1 MAFQKIK
8 QINWMEM
15 SGLLV
20 GVISTIAIM
29 IFSLVLY
36 HYLYD
41 KTNGIIKEE
50 YKLYSTFEKA
60 LGLKKGTNVQI
71 SGVDVGRVTN
81 VSIKQD
87 ATGAISDSALMEFTI
102 EKKYQKLI
110 TDSAKAFAIRDQNLI
125 SARVINIDIKKNK
138 GRVLEDRDTLSAGKA
153 QDIETVIE
161 TANELLGRVN
171 RLVDAAD
178 ELVTMALDTGT
189 TMGALFGSRALYDN
203 LNRQLY
209 RLDEITYLGKN
220 VLKKTSFLLDTMK
233 TDVPTLISRANE
245 VTNNVGNLLE
255 DFKPLPGQVTSLLN
269 SMDSTV
275 GRVDNLVTDFG
286 TVTTGLQD
294 FMNTT
299 ENTLQSADDLI
310 NGMSK
315 MWLFRSN
322 IPKHDSVPCVVET
335 LW

>member
-20 GVISTIAIM
+20 GILSTVAAM

-36 HYLYD
+36 HYLFD
-41 KTNGIIKEE
+41 KTNGVIKEE

-60 LGLKKGTNVQI
+60 LGLRKGTKVQI
-71 SGVDVGRVTN
+71 SGVDVGQVTN
-81 VSIKQD
+81 VDIKKD
-87 ATGAISDSALMEFTI
+87 STGTISDSVSMEFSI
-102 EKKYQKLI
+102 EKKYQNLI

-125 SARVINIDIKKNK
+125 SARVINIDIKKGR
-138 GRVLEDRDTLSAGKA
+138 GRVLQDGESLPAGKA

-189 TMGALFGSRALYDN
+189 TMGALFGSRTLYDN

-209 RLDEITYLGKN
+209 RLDEITYIGKS
-220 VLKKTSFLLDTMK
+220 VLRQTSSLLDTMK
-233 TDVPTLISRANE
+233 TGIPQLVDRANNLT
-245 VTNNVGNLLE
+245 VNVNSLLN
-255 DFKPLPGQVTSLLN
+255 DFKPLPGQVNTLLN

-275 GRVDNLVTDFG
+275 GRVDNLVTDFSS
-286 TVTTGLQD
+286 VTTGLQD

-322 IPKHDSVPCVVET
+322 IPKHDSVPFVVET

>member
-1 MAFQKIK
+1 
-8 QINWMEM
+8 MEM

-20 GVISTIAIM
+20 GVVSTVAVM

-36 HYLYD
+36 HYLND
-41 KTNGIIKEE
+41 NGVIKVKE
-50 YKLYSTFEKA
+50 YTLHSKFEKA
-60 LGLKKGTNVQI
+60 LGLRPGTRVQI
-71 SGVDVGRVTN
+71 SGVDVGQ
-81 VSIKQD
+81 IKNMKINSD
-87 ATGAISDSALMEFTI
+87 GNGVIMDFAIRQEF
-102 EKKYQKLI
+102 QPLI
-110 TDSAKAFAIRDQNLI
+110 TDSASVYAIRDQNVI
-125 SARVINIDIKKNK
+125 SARVINIDIRNGK
-138 GRVLEDRDTLSAGKA
+138 GSILQDGDTLTAGKA
-153 QDIETVIE
+153 QDIETVLE
-161 TANELLGRVN
+161 TTNALLGRVN

-178 ELVTMALDTGT
+178 TLIAMALDTGT

-203 LNRQLY
+203 LNRQLF
-209 RLDEITYLGKN
+209 RLDEITFIGKN

-233 TDVPTLISRANE
+233 TDVPRLVSRANE
-245 VTNNVGNLLE
+245 VTDNVGNLLE

-299 ENTLQSADDLI
+299 ENTLQSADDLM

-315 MWLFRSN
+315 MWLLKGN
-322 IPKHDSVPCVVET
+322 IPKHDSVPFVVET

>member
-20 GVISTIAIM
+20 GVISTVAIM

-102 EKKYQKLI
+102 EKKYQNLI

-322 IPKHDSVPCVVET
+322 IPKHDSVPFVVET

>member
-20 GVISTIAIM
+20 GVISTVAIM

-110 TDSAKAFAIRDQNLI
+110 TDSAKAFAIRDQNLKTEIPYRQARPRI
-125 SARVINIDIKKNK
+125 SKPSLKRQTNFW
-138 GRVLEDRDTLSAGKA
+138 
-153 QDIETVIE
+153 
-161 TANELLGRVN
+161 
-171 RLVDAAD
+171 AA
-178 ELVTMALDTGT
+178 
-189 TMGALFGSRALYDN
+189 
-203 LNRQLY
+203 
-209 RLDEITYLGKN
+209 
-220 VLKKTSFLLDTMK
+220 
-233 TDVPTLISRANE
+233 
-245 VTNNVGNLLE
+245 
-255 DFKPLPGQVTSLLN
+255 
-269 SMDSTV
+269 
-275 GRVDNLVTDFG
+275 
-286 TVTTGLQD
+286 
-294 FMNTT
+294 
-299 ENTLQSADDLI
+299 
-310 NGMSK
+310 
-315 MWLFRSN
+315 
-322 IPKHDSVPCVVET
+322 
-335 LW
+335 

>member
-1 MAFQKIK
+1 
-8 QINWMEM
+8 M

-20 GVISTIAIM
+20 GVVSTVAVM

-36 HYLYD
+36 HYLND
-41 KTNGIIKEE
+41 NGVIKVKE
-50 YKLYSTFEKA
+50 YTLHSKFEKA
-60 LGLKKGTNVQI
+60 LGLRPGTRVQI
-71 SGVDVGRVTN
+71 SGVDVGQ
-81 VSIKQD
+81 IKNMKINSD
-87 ATGAISDSALMEFTI
+87 GNGVIMDFAIRQEF
-102 EKKYQKLI
+102 QPLI
-110 TDSAKAFAIRDQNLI
+110 TDSASVYAIRDQNVI
-125 SARVINIDIKKNK
+125 SARVINIDIRNGK
-138 GRVLEDRDTLSAGKA
+138 GSILQDGDTLTAGKA
-153 QDIETVIE
+153 QDIETVLE
-161 TANELLGRVN
+161 TTNDLLGRVN
-171 RLVDAAD
+171 RLIDAAD
-178 ELVTMALDTGT
+178 TLIAMALDTGT

-203 LNRQLY
+203 LNRQLF
-209 RLDEITYLGKN
+209 RLDEITFIGKN

-233 TDVPTLISRANE
+233 TDVPRLVSRANE
-245 VTNNVGNLLE
+245 ITDNVSNLLD

-299 ENTLQSADDLI
+299 ESTLQSADDLM

-315 MWLFRSN
+315 MWLLKGN
-322 IPKHDSVPCVVET
+322 IPKHDSVPFVVET

>member
-1 MAFQKIK
+1 
-8 QINWMEM
+8 M

-20 GVISTIAIM
+20 GVVSTVAVM

-36 HYLYD
+36 HYLND
-41 KTNGIIKEE
+41 NGVIKVKE
-50 YKLYSTFEKA
+50 YTLHSKFEKA
-60 LGLKKGTNVQI
+60 LGLRPGTRVQI
-71 SGVDVGRVTN
+71 SGVDVGQ
-81 VSIKQD
+81 IKNMKINSD
-87 ATGAISDSALMEFTI
+87 GNGVIMDFAIRQEF
-102 EKKYQKLI
+102 QPLI
-110 TDSAKAFAIRDQNLI
+110 TDSASVYAIRDQNMI
-125 SARVINIDIKKNK
+125 SARVINIDIRNGK
-138 GRVLEDRDTLSAGKA
+138 GSILQDGDTLTAGKA
-153 QDIETVIE
+153 QDIETVLE
-161 TANELLGRVN
+161 TTNDLLGRVN
-171 RLVDAAD
+171 RLIDAAD
-178 ELVTMALDTGT
+178 TLIAMALDTGT

-203 LNRQLY
+203 LNRQLF
-209 RLDEITYLGKN
+209 RLDEITFIGKN

-233 TDVPTLISRANE
+233 TDVPRLVSRANE
-245 VTNNVGNLLE
+245 VTDNVSNLLE

-299 ENTLQSADDLI
+299 ENTLQSADDLM

-315 MWLFRSN
+315 MWLLKGN
-322 IPKHDSVPCVVET
+322 IPKHDSVPFVVET

>member
-20 GVISTIAIM
+20 GVISTVAIM

-245 VTNNVGNLLE
+245 ITNNVGNLLE

-322 IPKHDSVPCVVET
+322 IPKHDSVPFVVET

>member
-1 MAFQKIK
+1 M
-8 QINWMEM
+8 
-15 SGLLV
+15 
-20 GVISTIAIM
+20 
-29 IFSLVLY
+29 
-36 HYLYD
+36 
-41 KTNGIIKEE
+41 
-50 YKLYSTFEKA
+50 
-60 LGLKKGTNVQI
+60 
-71 SGVDVGRVTN
+71 
-81 VSIKQD
+81 
-87 ATGAISDSALMEFTI
+87 
-102 EKKYQKLI
+102 
-110 TDSAKAFAIRDQNLI
+110 
-125 SARVINIDIKKNK
+125 
-138 GRVLEDRDTLSAGKA
+138 
-153 QDIETVIE
+153 
-161 TANELLGRVN
+161 GRVN

-322 IPKHDSVPCVVET
+322 IPKHDSVPFVVET

>member
-1 MAFQKIK
+1 
-8 QINWMEM
+8 MEM

-20 GVISTIAIM
+20 GVISTVAIM

-299 ENTLQSADDLI
+299 ENTLQNADDLI

-322 IPKHDSVPCVVET
+322 IPKHDSVPFVVET

>member
-20 GVISTIAIM
+20 GVVSTVAVM

-41 KTNGIIKEE
+41 KTYGITKEK

-60 LGLKKGTNVQI
+60 LGLKKGTSVQI
-71 SGVDVGRVTN
+71 NGVDVGQVTN
-81 VSIKQD
+81 VSIEQD
-87 ATGAISDSALMEFTI
+87 NTGAMSDSVLMEFTI
-102 EKKYQKLI
+102 EKKYQNLI

-125 SARVINIDIKKNK
+125 SSRVINIDIKKNK
-138 GRVLEDRDTLSAGKA
+138 GRVLEDNDTLAAGKA

-161 TANELLGRVN
+161 TANQLLGRVN

-209 RLDEITYLGKN
+209 RLDEITFLGKN

-233 TDVPTLISRANE
+233 TDVPILISRANE
-245 VTNNVGNLLE
+245 VTNNVGNLLD

-275 GRVDNLVTDFG
+275 GRVDNLVTNFG

-322 IPKHDSVPCVVET
+322 IPKHDSVPFVVET

>member
-310 NGMSK
+310 NSMSK

-322 IPKHDSVPCVVET
+322 IPKHDSVPFVVET

>member
-1 MAFQKIK
+1 
-8 QINWMEM
+8 M

-20 GVISTIAIM
+20 GVISTVAIM

-138 GRVLEDRDTLSAGKA
+138 GHVLEDNGTLSAGKA

-178 ELVTMALDTGT
+178 ELVAMALDTGT

-233 TDVPTLISRANE
+233 TDVPTLI
-245 VTNNVGNLLE
+245 
-255 DFKPLPGQVTSLLN
+255 
-269 SMDSTV
+269 
-275 GRVDNLVTDFG
+275 
-286 TVTTGLQD
+286 
-294 FMNTT
+294 
-299 ENTLQSADDLI
+299 I
-310 NGMSK
+310 
-315 MWLFRSN
+315 
-322 IPKHDSVPCVVET
+322 
-335 LW
+335 

>member
-1 MAFQKIK
+1 
-8 QINWMEM
+8 MEM

-20 GVISTIAIM
+20 GVISTVAIM

-41 KTNGIIKEE
+41 KTNGIIKDE

-102 EKKYQKLI
+102 EKKYQNLI

-125 SARVINIDIKKNK
+125 SARVINIDIKKNR

-322 IPKHDSVPCVVET
+322 IPKHDSVPFVVET

>member
-20 GVISTIAIM
+20 GVISTVAIM

-125 SARVINIDIKKNK
+125 SARVINIDIKKNR

-322 IPKHDSVPCVVET
+322 IPKHDSVPFVVET

>member
-1 MAFQKIK
+1 
-8 QINWMEM
+8 M

-20 GVISTIAIM
+20 GVISTVAIM

-41 KTNGIIKEE
+41 KTNGIIKDE

-102 EKKYQKLI
+102 EKKYQNLI

-125 SARVINIDIKKNK
+125 SARVINIDIKKNR

-322 IPKHDSVPCVVET
+322 IPKHDSVPFVVET

>member
-1 MAFQKIK
+1 
-8 QINWMEM
+8 M

-20 GVISTIAIM
+20 GVVSTVAVM

-36 HYLYD
+36 HYLND
-41 KTNGIIKEE
+41 NGVIKVKE
-50 YKLYSTFEKA
+50 YTLHSKFEKA
-60 LGLKKGTNVQI
+60 LGLRPGTRVQI
-71 SGVDVGRVTN
+71 SGVDVGQ
-81 VSIKQD
+81 IKNMKINSD
-87 ATGAISDSALMEFTI
+87 GNGVIMDFAIRQEF
-102 EKKYQKLI
+102 QPLI
-110 TDSAKAFAIRDQNLI
+110 TDSASVYAIRDQNVI
-125 SARVINIDIKKNK
+125 SARVINIDIRNGK
-138 GRVLEDRDTLSAGKA
+138 GNILQDGDTLTAGKA
-153 QDIETVIE
+153 QDIETVLE
-161 TANELLGRVN
+161 TTNALLGRVN

-178 ELVTMALDTGT
+178 TLIAMALDTGT

-203 LNRQLY
+203 LNRQLF
-209 RLDEITYLGKN
+209 RLDEITFIGKN

-233 TDVPTLISRANE
+233 TDVPRLVSRANE
-245 VTNNVGNLLE
+245 ITDNVSNLLE

-299 ENTLQSADDLI
+299 ENTLQSADDLM

-315 MWLFRSN
+315 MWLLKGN
-322 IPKHDSVPCVVET
+322 IPKHDSVPFVVET

>member
-1 MAFQKIK
+1 MVFQKIK

-20 GVISTIAIM
+20 GILSTVAVM

-36 HYLYD
+36 HYLTD
-41 KTNGIIKEE
+41 NNIIKVKE
-50 YKLYSTFEKA
+50 YKLYSTFDKA
-60 LGLKKGTNVQI
+60 LGLRPGTKVQI
-71 SGVDVGRVTN
+71 GGVDIGQITKTQ
-81 VSIKQD
+81 IKTD
-87 ATGAISDSALMEFTI
+87 GKGVRMEFSI
-102 EKKYQKLI
+102 QQEFQNMI
-110 TDSAKAFAIRDQNLI
+110 TDSAVVFAIRDQNMI
-125 SARVINIDIKKNK
+125 SARVVNIDIKMGK
-138 GRVLEDRDTLSAGKA
+138 GRILQDGDSLIAGKA
-153 QDIETVIE
+153 QDIETVLE
-161 TANELLGRVN
+161 TANEILGRVN
-171 RLVDAAD
+171 HLIDAAD
-178 ELVTMALDTGT
+178 ELVAMALDTGT
-189 TMGALFGSRALYDN
+189 TIGAVFGSRALYDN
-203 LNRQLY
+203 IDRQLNRLN
-209 RLDEITYLGKN
+209 DITLLSTR
-220 VLKKTSFLLDTMK
+220 VLTKTSFLLDTMQ
-233 TDVPTLISRANE
+233 TGVPLLMDRANNLT
-245 VTNNVGNLLE
+245 VNMGNMLE

-322 IPKHDSVPCVVET
+322 IPKHDSVPFVVET

>member
-1 MAFQKIK
+1 
-8 QINWMEM
+8 M

-310 NGMSK
+310 NSMSK

-322 IPKHDSVPCVVET
+322 IPKHDSVPFVVET

>member
-1 MAFQKIK
+1 
-8 QINWMEM
+8 MEM

-20 GVISTIAIM
+20 GVVSTVAVM

-36 HYLYD
+36 HYLND
-41 KTNGIIKEE
+41 NGVIKVKE
-50 YKLYSTFEKA
+50 YTLHSKFEKA
-60 LGLKKGTNVQI
+60 LGLRPGTRVQI
-71 SGVDVGRVTN
+71 SGVDVGQ
-81 VSIKQD
+81 IKNMKINSD
-87 ATGAISDSALMEFTI
+87 GNGVIMDFAIRQEF
-102 EKKYQKLI
+102 QPLI
-110 TDSAKAFAIRDQNLI
+110 TDSASVYAIRDQNVI
-125 SARVINIDIKKNK
+125 SARVINIDIRNGK
-138 GRVLEDRDTLSAGKA
+138 GSILQDGDTLTAGKA
-153 QDIETVIE
+153 QDIETVLE
-161 TANELLGRVN
+161 TTNDLLGRVN
-171 RLVDAAD
+171 RLIDAAD
-178 ELVTMALDTGT
+178 TLIAMALDTGT

-203 LNRQLY
+203 LNRQLF
-209 RLDEITYLGKN
+209 RLDEITFIGKN

-233 TDVPTLISRANE
+233 TDVPRLVSRANE
-245 VTNNVGNLLE
+245 ITDNVSNLLD

-299 ENTLQSADDLI
+299 ENTLQSADDLM

-315 MWLFRSN
+315 MWLLKGN
-322 IPKHDSVPCVVET
+322 IPKHDSVPFVVET

>member
-1 MAFQKIK
+1 
-8 QINWMEM
+8 MEM

-20 GVISTIAIM
+20 GVLSTVAIM
-29 IFSLVLY
+29 IFSLVFY
-36 HYLYD
+36 HYLND
-41 KTNGIIKEE
+41 SGVIKVKE
-50 YKLYSTFEKA
+50 YKLHSTFEKA
-60 LGLKKGTNVQI
+60 LGLRPGTRVQI
-71 SGVDVGRVTN
+71 SGVDVGQITDMKIN
-81 VSIKQD
+81 SDGMGVS
-87 ATGAISDSALMEFTI
+87 MEFSI
-102 EKKYQKLI
+102 RQEFQPLI
-110 TDSAKAFAIRDQNLI
+110 TDSATVYAIRDQNMI
-125 SARVINIDIKKNK
+125 SARVINIDIKNGK
-138 GRVLEDRDTLSAGKA
+138 GRVLEDGESLPAGKA
-153 QDIETVIE
+153 QDIETVLE
-161 TANELLGRVN
+161 TTNELLGRVN
-171 RLVDAAD
+171 HLIDAAD
-178 ELVTMALDTGT
+178 ELITMALDTGT

-209 RLDEITYLGKN
+209 RLDEITYIGKN

-233 TDVPTLISRANE
+233 TDVPRLVSRANE

-299 ENTLQSADDLI
+299 ESTLQSADDLMT
-310 NGMSK
+310 GMSK
-315 MWLFRSN
+315 MWLLRGN
-322 IPKHDSVPCVVET
+322 VPKHDSVPFVVET

>member
-20 GVISTIAIM
+20 GVLSTVAIM
-29 IFSLVLY
+29 IFSLVFY
-36 HYLYD
+36 HYLND
-41 KTNGIIKEE
+41 SGVIKVKE
-50 YKLYSTFEKA
+50 YKLHSTFEKA
-60 LGLKKGTNVQI
+60 LGLRPGTRVQI
-71 SGVDVGRVTN
+71 SGVDVGQITDMKIN
-81 VSIKQD
+81 SDGMGVS
-87 ATGAISDSALMEFTI
+87 MEFSI
-102 EKKYQKLI
+102 RQEFQPLI
-110 TDSAKAFAIRDQNLI
+110 TDSATVYAIRDQNMI
-125 SARVINIDIKKNK
+125 SARVINIDIKNGK
-138 GRVLEDRDTLSAGKA
+138 GRVLEDGESLPAGKA
-153 QDIETVIE
+153 QDIETVLE
-161 TANELLGRVN
+161 TTNELLGRVN
-171 RLVDAAD
+171 HLIDAAD
-178 ELVTMALDTGT
+178 ELITMALDTGT

-209 RLDEITYLGKN
+209 RLDEITYIGKN

-233 TDVPTLISRANE
+233 TDVPRLVSRANE

-299 ENTLQSADDLI
+299 ESTLQSADDLMT
-310 NGMSK
+310 GMSK
-315 MWLFRSN
+315 MWLLRGN
-322 IPKHDSVPCVVET
+322 VPKHDSVPFVVET

>member
-1 MAFQKIK
+1 MIIKPVK
-8 QINWMEM
+8 QINWMEV

-20 GVISTIAIM
+20 GVFFTVAVM
-29 IFSLVLY
+29 IFGLVLY
-36 HYLYD
+36 TKLF
-41 KTNGIIKEE
+41 TSGMIGVEE
-50 YKLYSTFEKA
+50 YKLHSTFEKA
-60 LGLKKGTNVQI
+60 LGLRPGTRVQI
-71 SGVDVGRVTN
+71 SGVDVG
-81 VSIKQD
+81 Q
-87 ATGAISDSALMEFTI
+87 ISNMEIQANGVHIEFTI
-102 EKKYQKLI
+102 RKEFQNWI
-110 TDSAKAFAIRDQNLI
+110 TDSAEVYAIRDQNLI
-125 SARVINIDIKKNK
+125 SARVINIDIKNR
-138 GRVLEDRDTLSAGKA
+138 GRILENGDTLKAGSAK
-153 QDIETVIE
+153 DIETVIE

-171 RLVDAAD
+171 HLIDAAD
-178 ELVTMALDTGT
+178 ELVAMALDTGT

-209 RLDEITYLGKN
+209 RLDEITFLGKN

-233 TDVPTLISRANE
+233 TDVPKLVSRANE
-245 VTNNVGNLLE
+245 VTNNVGDLLE
-255 DFKPLPGQVTSLLN
+255 DFKPLPSQVTSLLN

-299 ENTLQSADDLI
+299 ENTLQSADDLM

-315 MWLFRSN
+315 MWLLKGN
-322 IPKHDSVPCVVET
+322 VPTHDSVPFVVET

>member
-20 GVISTIAIM
+20 GVISTVAIM

-125 SARVINIDIKKNK
+125 SARVINIDIKKNR

-245 VTNNVGNLLE
+245 ITNNVGNLLE

-322 IPKHDSVPCVVET
+322 IPKHDSVPFVVET

>member
-20 GVISTIAIM
+20 GVISTVAIM

-275 GRVDNLVTDFG
+275 GRVDHLVIEVDP
-286 TVTTGLQD
+286 
-294 FMNTT
+294 N
-299 ENTLQSADDLI
+299 DLRVR
-310 NGMSK
+310 GRK
-315 MWLFRSN
+315 FL
-322 IPKHDSVPCVVET
+322 
-335 LW
+335 

>member
-20 GVISTIAIM
+20 GVISTVAIM

-41 KTNGIIKEE
+41 KTNGIIKDE

-102 EKKYQKLI
+102 EKKYQNLI

-125 SARVINIDIKKNK
+125 SARVINIDIKKNR

-269 SMDSTV
+269 STDSTV

-322 IPKHDSVPCVVET
+322 IPKHDSVPFVVET